1 MTVPDGLPAGS
12 FRSNDRQEKHV
23 RALELVAFNGP
34 DALRPTDAPEPQAD
48 TDGIVVD
55 VRAIGINYPD
65 LLMTQGSYQV
75 KPPVPFVPG
84 SEIAGVVRAAPEG
97 SGWKAGDRVAAFV
110 WSGGYAEQVYVPLNA
125 VFPLPTGMDFRTGAA
140 TIINYHTVHFAL
152 SRRGRLAA
160 GETLL
165 VLGAGGGI
173 GSAAVQVGRGLGAR
187 VLGGVANEQQV
198 EAAREA
204 GADEVLVLEEGF
216 SARVRELTGG
226 RGVDVVLDPLG
237 DWLFG
242 EAIRALAP
250 EGRIL
255 VVGFAAGA
263 IPELKVNRLLLK
275 NVSAVGVAWG
285 AFLDID
291 KELMVR
297 ASRDLAAM
305 FKAGAL
311 APLVGGEFGFEDI
324 PEALHRLSRGEIRGK
339 AVVLL
344 GAND

>member
-1 MTVPDGLPAGS
+1 
-12 FRSNDRQEKHV
+12 
-23 RALELVAFNGP
+23 
-34 DALRPTDAPEPQAD
+34 
-48 TDGIVVD
+48 
-55 VRAIGINYPD
+55 
-65 LLMTQGSYQV
+65 MTQGSYQV

-84 SEIAGVVRAAPEG
+84 SEIAGIVSEAPEG

-110 WSGGYAEQVYVPLNA
+110 WSGAYAERVYVPLNA
-125 VFPLPTGMDFRTGAA
+125 VFPLPDEMDFRTGAA

-152 SRRGRLAA
+152 SRRGGLRT
-160 GETLL
+160 GESLL
-165 VLGAGGGI
+165 VLGAAGGI
-173 GSAAVQVGRGLGAR
+173 GSAAVQVGKGLGAH
-187 VLGGVANEQQV
+187 VIGGVATEAQV

-204 GADEVLVLEEGF
+204 GADEVLVLSEGF
-216 SARVRELTGG
+216 SKAVREMTGG

-263 IPELKVNRLLLK
+263 IPELRVNRLLLK

-291 KELMVR
+291 EELMIR
-297 ASRDLAAM
+297 ASRSIAGMYA
-305 FKAGAL
+305 AGAL
-311 APLVGGEFGFEDI
+311 RPLVGQHFSFEGI
-324 PEALHRLSRGEIRGK
+324 PDALHQLSRGEIRGK

-344 GAND
+344 GDEEG

>member
-1 MTVPDGLPAGS
+1 
-12 FRSNDRQEKHV
+12 
-23 RALELVAFNGP
+23 
-34 DALRPTDAPEPQAD
+34 
-48 TDGIVVD
+48 
-55 VRAIGINYPD
+55 
-65 LLMTQGSYQV
+65 MTQGSYQV

-84 SEIAGVVRAAPEG
+84 SEIAGVVSEAPDG
-97 SGWKAGDRVAAFV
+97 SGWKVGDRVAAFV
-110 WSGGYAEQVYVPLNA
+110 WAGGYAERVYVPLNA
-125 VFPLPTGMDFRTGAA
+125 VFPLPDDMDFRTGAA

-152 SRRGRLAA
+152 SRRGALRS

-173 GSAAVQVGRGLGAR
+173 GSAAVQVGKGLGAR
-187 VLGGVANEQQV
+187 VIGGVANEAQLD
-198 EAAREA
+198 AAREA
-204 GADEVLVLEEGF
+204 GADEVLVLSEGF
-216 SARVRELTGG
+216 SAAVREMTGG

-291 KELMVR
+291 EELMVR
-297 ASRDLAAM
+297 ASRSIADMYA
-305 FKAGAL
+305 AGAL
-311 APLVGGEFGFEDI
+311 RPLVGRDFGFEGI
-324 PEALHRLSRGEIRGK
+324 PDALHQLSRGEIRGK

-344 GAND
+344 PSGQP

>member
-1 MTVPDGLPAGS
+1 
-12 FRSNDRQEKHV
+12 
-23 RALELVAFNGP
+23 
-34 DALRPTDAPEPQAD
+34 
-48 TDGIVVD
+48 
-55 VRAIGINYPD
+55 
-65 LLMTQGSYQV
+65 
-75 KPPVPFVPG
+75 VPFVPG
-84 SEIAGVVRAAPEG
+84 SEIAGVVREAPAG
-97 SGWKAGDRVAAFV
+97 SGWTEGDRVAAFV
-110 WSGGYAEQVYVPLNA
+110 WAGGYAERVYVPRGA
-125 VFPLPTGMDFRTGAA
+125 VFPLPDDMDFRTGAA

-152 SRRGRLAA
+152 ARRGALRT
-160 GETLL
+160 GESLL
-165 VLGAGGGI
+165 VLGAAGGI
-173 GSAAVQVGRGLGAR
+173 GSAAVQVGKGLGAH
-187 VLGGVANEQQV
+187 VIGGVATEAQV

-204 GADEVLVLEEGF
+204 GADEVLVLEQGF
-216 SARVRELTGG
+216 SAAVREMTGG

-291 KELMVR
+291 TELMVR
-297 ASRDLAAM
+297 ASRSIADM
-305 FKAGAL
+305 YSAGSL
-311 APLVGGEFGFEDI
+311 RPLIGQQFEFEGI
-324 PEALHRLSRGEIRGK
+324 PEALHQLSRGEIRGK

-344 GAND
+344 DDASR